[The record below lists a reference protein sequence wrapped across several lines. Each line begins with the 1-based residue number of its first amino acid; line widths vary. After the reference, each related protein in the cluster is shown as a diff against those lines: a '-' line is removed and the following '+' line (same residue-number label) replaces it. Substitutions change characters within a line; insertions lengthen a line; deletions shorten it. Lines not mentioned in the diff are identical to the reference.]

1 MLRAIWGY
9 MRYGH
14 DLCQGDRYWN
24 LADPGWAY
32 GLYYGIIGPLLL
44 GQAATLSEAAFSV
57 ERSYEVIRRFGITN
71 LAGAP
76 TAYRQMAGA
85 PLQPPSGV
93 RTISSAG
100 ELLDPGT
107 AAWLDRGFRCP
118 ARRQAERQAGKEG
131 GRTGTSGWEP
141 DS

>member
-76 TAYRQMAGA
+76 TAYRQ
-85 PLQPPSGV
+85 
-93 RTISSAG
+93 IS
-100 ELLDPGT
+100 EE
-107 AAWLDRGFRCP
+107 
-118 ARRQAERQAGKEG
+118 RRVGKECVSTC
-131 GRTGTSGWEP
+131 RSRWWPYHYKKKKNCNENRSTNTIH
-141 DS
+141 